1 MNRLVVGLV
10 CGVVALWAMASIG
23 PALAVLA
30 DALVPLVIAL
40 GLVLAGLRIVWHYTR
55 RY

>member
-1 MNRLVVGLV
+1 MNRLVAGLV
-10 CGVVALWAMASIG
+10 CGVVALWTLASVG
-23 PALAVLA
+23 PELAVLA
-30 DALVPLVIAL
+30 DALVPLVVTL